1 MAAPR
6 TDARTLGRVLSSGGQ
21 TPMATKSLKPGS
33 EVDAW
38 CTKCRMDLLHRVIA
52 MQGAKIIRV
61 ECRTCNGHHNYR
73 RPKSGPSASL
83 LPASPATSKSKPA
96 RSAPS
101 TPSARR
107 TAASEAERQ
116 REATWQ
122 KAVLGQPI
130 SSFRAYRASQTF
142 NSGDLIRHGK
152 FGDGYIVR
160 VIDRQKV
167 EVMFKDGPRT
177 LAQALDA

>member
-1 MAAPR
+1 M
-6 TDARTLGRVLSSGGQ
+6 LSF
-21 TPMATKSLKPGS
+21 TFDVMKNPPIKPSS
-33 EVDAW
+33 EVDSW

-52 MQGAKIIRV
+52 VHDGKIIRV
-61 ECRTCNGHHNYR
+61 ECRTCGGHHNYR
-73 RPKSGPSASL
+73 QPKTASAQRGAAPRTGS
-83 LPASPATSKSKPA
+83 ADKTH
-96 RSAPS
+96 RAPS
-101 TPSARR
+101 IPSTRK
-107 TAASEAERQ
+107 AAVAEAERQ
-116 REATWQ
+116 REETWQ

-130 SSFRAYRASQTF
+130 SSFKAYRASQTF
-142 NSGDLIRHGK
+142 GNGELIRHGK

>member
-1 MAAPR
+1 MP
-6 TDARTLGRVLSSGGQ
+6 
-21 TPMATKSLKPGS
+21 TKSLKPGS

-38 CTKCRMDLLHRVIA
+38 CTKCRMDLLHRIIA
-52 MQGAKIIRV
+52 MQGPKIIRV
-61 ECRTCNGHHNYR
+61 ECRTCGGHHNYR
-73 RPKSGPSASL
+73 QPKSGPAASAANRA
-83 LPASPATSKSKPA
+83 PAASKGAARSPHAPAT
-96 RSAPS
+96 
-101 TPSARR
+101 RR
-107 TAASEAERQ
+107 TAAAEAERE

-122 KAVLGQPI
+122 KNVLGQPI

-142 NSGDLIRHGK
+142 SSGDLIRHGK

-177 LAQALDA
+177 LAQALEA

>member
-1 MAAPR
+1 
-6 TDARTLGRVLSSGGQ
+6 
-21 TPMATKSLKPGS
+21 MATKLPKPGS

-38 CTKCRMDLLHRVIA
+38 CTKCRMDLLHRIIA
-52 MQGAKIIRV
+52 MHNDKIIRV
-61 ECRTCNGHHNYR
+61 ECRTCGGHHNYR
-73 RPKSGPSASL
+73 KPHTAGSLTRSAAARSIAADRTDKPRSSASL
-83 LPASPATSKSKPA
+83 SP
-96 RSAPS
+96 
-101 TPSARR
+101 RR
-107 TAASEAERQ
+107 AAAAEVERQ

-122 KAVLGQPI
+122 KAVLGQPV

-142 NSGDLIRHGK
+142 SLGDLIRHGK